1 MGMKLGLLATSLLIA
16 APAAAQP
23 ALQAPAQPLT
33 LERVYASPSV
43 TGPRPRVLKLSPDG
57 RLATLLKNRVA
68 DKDRFDLW
76 AVDTATGQSRMLVDS
91 EKLASAAALSEAERM
106 NRERQRI
113 ADIKG
118 ITDYA
123 WAPDAKHLL
132 VPVDGDLWVAAL
144 DGKVTRLTAS
154 PETETDAQL
163 SPRGGFA
170 SFVRDG
176 HLFVQPLTDGPDPSA
191 PREVAGEAT
200 PGVSWGV
207 AEFIA
212 QEELKRFEGHWWSPG
227 DNRIAVARVDER
239 PVKQVTRAA
248 IGADGTR
255 LFTQAY
261 PAAGTANA
269 DVSLWLVNP
278 DGTGRTRV
286 DLGTSADIY
295 LARVAWAKDGKT
307 LYVHRLT
314 RDQQRLDI
322 LAVDP
327 ATGAARVLA
336 SESSK
341 TWINLHNSF
350 RPLKDG
356 SILWASERD
365 GYRHLYRLA
374 AGKAQQSAPTQLT
387 PTQLTPTQLT
397 WGRWVMDELVGVDEK
412 RGRLWFTGFADS
424 TLEKQVYALDLKPG
438 AKPVRIT
445 AAGGWHEAVMDEAG
459 QRLII
464 TSSTPNQPSQVWL
477 GDGAGK
483 RLAWVEENRLDA
495 VSGHPYAPYLAAHVV
510 PQFGT
515 LTAADGQAMD
525 WRLLRPAG
533 PGPFPVLMQVYG
545 GPGVQS
551 VTRRFTAPIEQYLVS
566 KGWAVFQ
573 LDNRGGDNHGK
584 AFEDP
589 IYRAMGGVEVQD
601 QLQALAW
608 VKSQPWAGKVAVNGW
623 SYGGYMVL
631 KLLEAAPG
639 AFAAGIA
646 GAPVTRWELY
656 DTAYTERYLGNPA
669 QDGGPYTRSGALGD
683 AAKIKDPLLV
693 MHGMADDNVVFEN
706 STALMTALQKARV
719 PFDLMVYPGATH
731 ATPGLEVHGWITRL
745 RFLGRTVAPT
755 GY

>member
-1 MGMKLGLLATSLLIA
+1 MRKMMTRTALMAATMLLGVPATA
-16 APAAAQP
+16 QEPAVP
-23 ALQAPAQPLT
+23 RQALT
-33 LERVYASPSV
+33 LERVFASPSLS
-43 TGPRPRVLKLSPDG
+43 GPRPRVLKLSPDG
-57 RLATLLKNRVA
+57 RLATLLKGRA
-68 DKDRFDLW
+68 DDKDRFDLW

-91 EKLASAAALSEAERM
+91 AKLATGNALSEAERM

-113 ADIKG
+113 ADVKG
-118 ITDYA
+118 ITTYG
-123 WAPDAKHLL
+123 WAPDARRLL
-132 VPVDGDLWVAAL
+132 VPVDGDLWVANL
-144 DGKVTRLTAS
+144 DGSVQRLTTT
-154 PETETDAQL
+154 PETETDARL
-163 SPRGGFA
+163 SPKGGYA

-176 HLFVQPLTDGPDPSA
+176 HLFVQPLAGGSA
-191 PREVAGEAT
+191 REVAGEAT
-200 PGVSWGV
+200 PKVSWGV

-212 QEELKRFEGHWWSPG
+212 QEELARFDGHWWAPDDS
-227 DNRIAVARVDER
+227 RIAVTRVDET

-255 LFTQAY
+255 LFTQSY

-286 DLGTSADIY
+286 DLGPSADIY
-295 LARVAWAKDGKT
+295 IARVAWAVDGKT
-307 LYVHRLT
+307 LYVHRLS

-322 LAVDP
+322 LAVDA
-327 ATGAARVLA
+327 ATGASRVLT
-336 SESSK
+336 SETAK

-365 GYRHLYRLA
+365 GYRHLYRLMD
-374 AGKAQQSAPTQLT
+374 GKPVQLT
-387 PTQLTPTQLT
+387 S
-397 WGRWVMDELVGVDEK
+397 GRWVVDELVGVDEK

-424 TLEKQVYALDLKPG
+424 TLEKQVYALDMKAG
-438 AKPVRIT
+438 ARPVRIT

-464 TSSTPNQPSQVWL
+464 TSTTPNQPAQVWL
-477 GDGAGK
+477 ADGAGK

-495 VSGHPYAPYLAAHVV
+495 AHPYAPYRAAHVT
-510 PQFGT
+510 PEFGT
-515 LTAADGQAMD
+515 MTAADGQRMD
-525 WRLLRPAG
+525 WRLLKPAG

-545 GPGVQS
+545 GPHAHNVHK
-551 VTRRFTAPIEQYLVS
+551 RFTAPIEQYLVS

-573 LDNRGGDNHGK
+573 LDNRGSNNRGK

-589 IYRAMGGVEVQD
+589 IHRAMGGVEVQD
-601 QLQALAW
+601 QLQALQW

-656 DTAYTERYLGNPA
+656 DTAYTERYLGNPVSDPA
-669 QDGGPYTRSGALGD
+669 VYAKSGALRD
-683 AAKIKDPLLV
+683 AGKIKDPLLLI
-693 MHGMADDNVVFEN
+693 HGMADDNVVFEN
-706 STALMTALQKARV
+706 STALMTALQKAKT

>member
-1 MGMKLGLLATSLLIA
+1 MKLALLASALLVGV
-16 APAAAQP
+16 PVMAQQTP
-23 ALQAPAQPLT
+23 QAQPLT
-33 LERVYASPSV
+33 LERVYASPSLG
-43 TGPRPRVLKLSPDG
+43 GPRPRVLKLAPDG
-57 RLATLLKNRVA
+57 RLATLLKSRPS

-91 EKLASAAALSEAERM
+91 EKLSSGAALSEAERM
-106 NRERQRI
+106 NRERRRI
-113 ADIKG
+113 ADVKG

-123 WAPDAKHLL
+123 WAPDAKRLL

-144 DGKVTRLTAS
+144 DGSVTRLTQT
-154 PETETDAQL
+154 PETETDAKL
-163 SPRGGFA
+163 SPKGGFA

-176 HLFVQPLTDGPDPSA
+176 HLFVQALADGNA
-191 PREVAGEAT
+191 REVAGENT
-200 PGVSWGV
+200 PKVSWGV

-212 QEELKRFEGHWWSPG
+212 QEELDRFDGHWWAPDDS
-227 DNRIAVARVDER
+227 RIAVARVDES

-269 DVSLWLVNP
+269 NVSLWLVNP
-278 DGTGRTRV
+278 DGSGKTKV
-286 DLGTSADIY
+286 DLGPSADIY
-295 LARVAWAKDGKT
+295 VARVAWAVDGKT
-307 LYVHRLT
+307 LYVQRLT

-322 LAVDP
+322 LAIDP
-327 ATGAARVLA
+327 ATGASRVLA
-336 SESSK
+336 SETAK
-341 TWINLHNSF
+341 TWVNVHDNF

-374 AGKAQQSAPTQLT
+374 GGTAQQLT
-387 PTQLTPTQLT
+387 SGL
-397 WGRWVMDELVGVDEK
+397 WVMDELVGVDEK

-424 TLEKQVYALDLKPG
+424 TLEKQVYALDFRKAG
-438 AKPVRIT
+438 AKPQRLTVP
-445 AAGGWHEAVMDEAG
+445 GGWHEAVMDDAG
-459 QRLII
+459 QRLIV
-464 TSSTPNQPSQVWL
+464 TSSTPSQPAQVWL

-483 RLAWVEENRLDA
+483 RLAWIEENRLDA
-495 VSGHPYAPYLAAHVV
+495 NHPYTPYLASHVV

-525 WRLLRPAG
+525 WRLLKPAG

-545 GPGVQS
+545 GPHAHN
-551 VTRRFTAPIEQYLVS
+551 VTRKFTAPIEQYLVS

-573 LDNRGGDNHGK
+573 LDNRGSNNRGM
-584 AFEDP
+584 AFEAP
-589 IYRAMGGVEVQD
+589 IFRAMGGVEVQD
-601 QLQALAW
+601 QVQALQW
-608 VKSQPWAGKVAVNGW
+608 IKTQPWAGKVAVNGW

-639 AFAAGIA
+639 GFAAGIA

-656 DTAYTERYLGNPA
+656 DTAYTERYLGNPVTEPA
-669 QDGGPYTRSGALGD
+669 VYAKSGALGD
-683 AAKIKDPLLV
+683 ASKIKDPLLLI
-693 MHGMADDNVVFEN
+693 HGMADDNVVFEN
-706 STALMTALQKARV
+706 STALMTALQRAKT

-731 ATPGLEVHGWITRL
+731 ATPGLEVHTWITRL
-745 RFLGRTVAPT
+745 KFLGRTVAPT

>member
-1 MGMKLGLLATSLLIA
+1 MKCALLASALLVGV
-16 APAAAQP
+16 PVMAQQTP
-23 ALQAPAQPLT
+23 QAQPLT
-33 LERVYASPSV
+33 LERVYASPSLG
-43 TGPRPRVLKLSPDG
+43 GPRPRVLKLAPDG
-57 RLATLLKNRVA
+57 RLATLLKSRPS

-91 EKLASAAALSEAERM
+91 EKLSSGAALSEAERM
-106 NRERQRI
+106 NRERRRI
-113 ADIKG
+113 ADVKG

-123 WAPDAKHLL
+123 WAPDAKRLL

-144 DGKVTRLTAS
+144 DGNVSRLTQT
-154 PETETDAQL
+154 PETETDAKL
-163 SPRGGFA
+163 SPKGGFA

-176 HLFVQPLTDGPDPSA
+176 HLFVQSLAGGA
-191 PREVAGEAT
+191 AREVAGEAT
-200 PGVSWGV
+200 PKVSWGV

-212 QEELKRFEGHWWSPG
+212 QEELDRFDGHWWAPDDS
-227 DNRIAVARVDER
+227 RIAVARVDES

-278 DGTGRTRV
+278 DGSGNTKV
-286 DLGTSADIY
+286 DLGPSADIY
-295 LARVAWAKDGKT
+295 VARVAWAVDGKT
-307 LYVHRLT
+307 LYVQRLT

-327 ATGAARVLA
+327 ATGASRVLA
-336 SESSK
+336 SETAK
-341 TWINLHNSF
+341 TWVNIHDNF

-365 GYRHLYRLA
+365 GYRHLYRFTS
-374 AGKAQQSAPTQLT
+374 GTAQQLT
-387 PTQLTPTQLT
+387 S
-397 WGRWVMDELVGVDEK
+397 GRWVMDELVGVDEK

-424 TLEKQVYALDLKPG
+424 TLEKQVYALDFRKAG
-438 AKPVRIT
+438 AKPQRLT
-445 AAGGWHEAVMDEAG
+445 APGGWHEAVMDDAG
-459 QRLII
+459 QRLIV
-464 TSSTPNQPSQVWL
+464 TSSTPSQPAQVWL

-483 RLAWVEENRLDA
+483 RLAWIEENRLDA
-495 VSGHPYAPYLAAHVV
+495 NHPYAPYLASHVV

-525 WRLLRPAG
+525 WRLLKPAG

-545 GPGVQS
+545 GPHAHNVHK
-551 VTRRFTAPIEQYLVS
+551 RFTAPIEQYLVA

-573 LDNRGGDNHGK
+573 LDNRGSNNRGM
-584 AFEDP
+584 AFEAP
-589 IYRAMGGVEVQD
+589 IFRAMGGVEVQD
-601 QLQALAW
+601 QVQALQWIKA
-608 VKSQPWAGKVAVNGW
+608 QPWADKVAVNGW

-639 AFAAGIA
+639 GFAAGIA

-656 DTAYTERYLGNPA
+656 DTAYTERYLGNPVTEPA
-669 QDGGPYTRSGALGD
+669 VYAKSGALGD
-683 AAKIKDPLLV
+683 ASKIKDPLLLI
-693 MHGMADDNVVFEN
+693 HGMADDNVVFEN
-706 STALMTALQKARV
+706 STALMTALQRV
-719 PFDLMVYPGATH
+719 KTPFDLMVYPGATH
-731 ATPGLEVHGWITRL
+731 ATPGLEVHTWITRL
-745 RFLGRTVAPT
+745 KFLGRTVAPT

>member
-1 MGMKLGLLATSLLIA
+1 MKCALLASALLVGV
-16 APAAAQP
+16 PVMAQQTP
-23 ALQAPAQPLT
+23 QAQPLT
-33 LERVYASPSV
+33 LERVYASPSLG
-43 TGPRPRVLKLSPDG
+43 GPRPRVLKLAPDG
-57 RLATLLKNRVA
+57 RLATLLKSRPS

-91 EKLASAAALSEAERM
+91 EKLSSGAALSEAERM
-106 NRERQRI
+106 NRERRRI
-113 ADIKG
+113 ADVKG

-123 WAPDAKHLL
+123 WAPDAKRLL

-144 DGKVTRLTAS
+144 DGNVSRLTQT
-154 PETETDAQL
+154 PETETDAKL
-163 SPRGGFA
+163 SPKGGFA

-176 HLFVQPLTDGPDPSA
+176 HLFVQSLAGGA
-191 PREVAGEAT
+191 AREVAGEAT
-200 PGVSWGV
+200 PKVSWGV

-212 QEELKRFEGHWWSPG
+212 QEELDRFDGHWWAPDDS
-227 DNRIAVARVDER
+227 RIAVARVDES

-278 DGTGRTRV
+278 DGSGNTKV
-286 DLGTSADIY
+286 DLGPSADIY
-295 LARVAWAKDGKT
+295 VARVAWAVDGKT
-307 LYVHRLT
+307 LYVQRLT

-322 LAVDP
+322 LAADP
-327 ATGAARVLA
+327 ATGASRVLA
-336 SESSK
+336 SETAK
-341 TWINLHNSF
+341 TWVNIHDNF

-365 GYRHLYRLA
+365 GYRHLYRFTS
-374 AGKAQQSAPTQLT
+374 GTAQQLT
-387 PTQLTPTQLT
+387 S
-397 WGRWVMDELVGVDEK
+397 GRWVMDELVGVDEK

-424 TLEKQVYALDLKPG
+424 TLEKQVYALDFRKAG
-438 AKPVRIT
+438 AKPQRLT
-445 AAGGWHEAVMDEAG
+445 APGGWHEAVMDDAG
-459 QRLII
+459 QRLIV
-464 TSSTPNQPSQVWL
+464 TSSTPSQPAQVWL

-483 RLAWVEENRLDA
+483 RLAWIEENRLDA
-495 VSGHPYAPYLAAHVV
+495 NHPYAPYLASHVV

-525 WRLLRPAG
+525 WRLLKPAG

-545 GPGVQS
+545 GPHAHNVHK
-551 VTRRFTAPIEQYLVS
+551 RFTAPIEQYLVA

-573 LDNRGGDNHGK
+573 LDNRGSNNRGM
-584 AFEDP
+584 AFEAP
-589 IYRAMGGVEVQD
+589 IFRAMGGVEVQD
-601 QLQALAW
+601 QVQALQWIKA
-608 VKSQPWAGKVAVNGW
+608 QPWADKVAVNGW

-639 AFAAGIA
+639 GFAAGIA

-656 DTAYTERYLGNPA
+656 DTAYTERYLGNPVTEPA
-669 QDGGPYTRSGALGD
+669 VYAKSGALGD
-683 AAKIKDPLLV
+683 ASKIKDPLLLI
-693 MHGMADDNVVFEN
+693 HGMADDNVVFEN
-706 STALMTALQKARV
+706 STALMTALQRV
-719 PFDLMVYPGATH
+719 KTPFDLMVYPGATH
-731 ATPGLEVHGWITRL
+731 ATPGLEVHTWITRL
-745 RFLGRTVAPT
+745 KFLGRTVAPT

>member
-1 MGMKLGLLATSLLIA
+1 MKCALLASALLVGV
-16 APAAAQP
+16 PVMAQQTP
-23 ALQAPAQPLT
+23 QAQPLT
-33 LERVYASPSV
+33 LERVYASPSLG
-43 TGPRPRVLKLSPDG
+43 GPRPRVLKLAPDG
-57 RLATLLKNRVA
+57 RLATLLKSRPS

-91 EKLASAAALSEAERM
+91 EKLSSGAALSEAERM
-106 NRERQRI
+106 NRERRRI
-113 ADIKG
+113 ADVKG

-123 WAPDAKHLL
+123 WAPDAKRLL

-144 DGKVTRLTAS
+144 DGNVSRLTQT
-154 PETETDAQL
+154 PETETDAKL
-163 SPRGGFA
+163 SPKGGFA

-176 HLFVQPLTDGPDPSA
+176 HLFVQSLAGGA
-191 PREVAGEAT
+191 AREVAGEAT
-200 PGVSWGV
+200 PKVSWGV

-212 QEELKRFEGHWWSPG
+212 QEELDRFDGHWWAPDDS
-227 DNRIAVARVDER
+227 RIAVARVDES

-278 DGTGRTRV
+278 DGSGKTKV
-286 DLGTSADIY
+286 DLGPSADIY
-295 LARVAWAKDGKT
+295 VARVAWAVDGKT
-307 LYVHRLT
+307 LYVQRLT

-322 LAVDP
+322 LAADP
-327 ATGAARVLA
+327 ATGASRVLA
-336 SESSK
+336 SETAK
-341 TWINLHNSF
+341 TWVNIHDNF

-365 GYRHLYRLA
+365 GYRHLYRFTS
-374 AGKAQQSAPTQLT
+374 GTAQQLT
-387 PTQLTPTQLT
+387 S
-397 WGRWVMDELVGVDEK
+397 GRWVMDELVGVDEK

-424 TLEKQVYALDLKPG
+424 TLEKQVYALDFRKAG
-438 AKPVRIT
+438 AKPQRLT
-445 AAGGWHEAVMDEAG
+445 APGGWHEAVMDDAG
-459 QRLII
+459 QRLIV
-464 TSSTPNQPSQVWL
+464 TSSTPSQPAQVWL

-483 RLAWVEENRLDA
+483 RLAWIEENRLDA
-495 VSGHPYAPYLAAHVV
+495 NHPYAPYLASHVV

-525 WRLLRPAG
+525 WRLLKPAG

-545 GPGVQS
+545 GPHAHNVHK
-551 VTRRFTAPIEQYLVS
+551 RFTAPIEQYLVA

-573 LDNRGGDNHGK
+573 LDNRGSNNRGM
-584 AFEDP
+584 AFEAP
-589 IYRAMGGVEVQD
+589 IFRAMGGVEVQD
-601 QLQALAW
+601 QVQALQWIKA
-608 VKSQPWAGKVAVNGW
+608 QPWADKVAVNGW

-639 AFAAGIA
+639 GFAAGIA

-656 DTAYTERYLGNPA
+656 DTAYTERYLGNPVTEPA
-669 QDGGPYTRSGALGD
+669 VYAKSGALGD
-683 AAKIKDPLLV
+683 ASKIKDPLLLI
-693 MHGMADDNVVFEN
+693 HGMADDNVVFEN
-706 STALMTALQKARV
+706 STALMTALQRV
-719 PFDLMVYPGATH
+719 KTPFDLMVYPGATH
-731 ATPGLEVHGWITRL
+731 ATPGLEVHTWITRL
-745 RFLGRTVAPT
+745 KFLGRTVAPT

>member
-1 MGMKLGLLATSLLIA
+1 MGMKLALLASALLVGV
-16 APAAAQP
+16 PVMAQQTP
-23 ALQAPAQPLT
+23 QAQPLT
-33 LERVYASPSV
+33 LERVYASPSLG
-43 TGPRPRVLKLSPDG
+43 GPRPRVLKLAPDG
-57 RLATLLKNRVA
+57 RLATLLKSRPS

-91 EKLASAAALSEAERM
+91 EKLSSGAALSEAERM
-106 NRERQRI
+106 NRERRRI
-113 ADIKG
+113 ADVKG

-123 WAPDAKHLL
+123 WAPDAKRLL

-144 DGKVTRLTAS
+144 DGNVSRLTQT
-154 PETETDAQL
+154 PETETDAKL
-163 SPRGGFA
+163 SPKGGFA

-176 HLFVQPLTDGPDPSA
+176 HLFVQSLAGGA
-191 PREVAGEAT
+191 AREVAGEAT
-200 PGVSWGV
+200 PKVSWGV

-212 QEELKRFEGHWWSPG
+212 QEELDRFDGHWWAPDDS
-227 DNRIAVARVDER
+227 RIAVARVDES

-278 DGTGRTRV
+278 DGTGKTKV
-286 DLGTSADIY
+286 DLGPSTDIY
-295 LARVAWAKDGKT
+295 VARVAWAVDGKT
-307 LYVHRLT
+307 LYVQRLT

-327 ATGAARVLA
+327 VTGASRVLA
-336 SESSK
+336 SETAK
-341 TWINLHNSF
+341 TWVNIHDNF

-365 GYRHLYRLA
+365 GYRHLYRFTS
-374 AGKAQQSAPTQLT
+374 GTAQQLT
-387 PTQLTPTQLT
+387 S
-397 WGRWVMDELVGVDEK
+397 GRWVMDELVGVDEK

-424 TLEKQVYALDLKPG
+424 TLEKQVYALDFRKAG
-438 AKPVRIT
+438 AKPQRLT
-445 AAGGWHEAVMDEAG
+445 APGGWHEAVMDDAG
-459 QRLII
+459 QRLIV
-464 TSSTPNQPSQVWL
+464 TSSTPSQPAQVWL

-483 RLAWVEENRLDA
+483 RLAWIEENRLDA
-495 VSGHPYAPYLAAHVV
+495 NHPYAPYLASHVV

-525 WRLLRPAG
+525 WRLLKPAG

-545 GPGVQS
+545 GPHAHNVHK
-551 VTRRFTAPIEQYLVS
+551 RFTAPIEQYLVA

-573 LDNRGGDNHGK
+573 LDNRGSNNRGM
-584 AFEDP
+584 AFEAP
-589 IYRAMGGVEVQD
+589 IFRAMGGVEVQD
-601 QLQALAW
+601 QVQALQWIKA
-608 VKSQPWAGKVAVNGW
+608 QPWADKVAVNGW

-639 AFAAGIA
+639 GFAAGIA

-656 DTAYTERYLGNPA
+656 DTAYTERYLGNPVTEPA
-669 QDGGPYTRSGALGD
+669 VYAKSGALGD
-683 AAKIKDPLLV
+683 ASKIKDPLLLI
-693 MHGMADDNVVFEN
+693 HGMADDNVVFEN
-706 STALMTALQKARV
+706 STALMTALQRV
-719 PFDLMVYPGATH
+719 KTPFDLMVYPGATH
-731 ATPGLEVHGWITRL
+731 ATPGLEVHTWITRL
-745 RFLGRTVAPT
+745 KFLGRTVAPT

>member
-1 MGMKLGLLATSLLIA
+1 MKCALLASALLVGV
-16 APAAAQP
+16 PVMAQQTP
-23 ALQAPAQPLT
+23 QAQPLT
-33 LERVYASPSV
+33 LERVYASPSLG
-43 TGPRPRVLKLSPDG
+43 GPRPRVLKLAPDG
-57 RLATLLKNRVA
+57 RLATLLKSRPS

-91 EKLASAAALSEAERM
+91 EKLSSGAALSEAERM
-106 NRERQRI
+106 NRERRRI
-113 ADIKG
+113 ADVKG

-123 WAPDAKHLL
+123 WAPDAKRLL

-144 DGKVTRLTAS
+144 DGSVTRLTQT
-154 PETETDAQL
+154 PETETDAKL
-163 SPRGGFA
+163 SPKGGFA

-176 HLFVQPLTDGPDPSA
+176 HLFVQALADGNA
-191 PREVAGEAT
+191 REVAGENT
-200 PGVSWGV
+200 PKVSWGV

-212 QEELKRFEGHWWSPG
+212 QEELDRFDGHWWAPDDS
-227 DNRIAVARVDER
+227 RIAVARVDES

-278 DGTGRTRV
+278 DGSGNTKV
-286 DLGTSADIY
+286 DLGPSADIY
-295 LARVAWAKDGKT
+295 VARVAWAVDGKT
-307 LYVHRLT
+307 LYVQRLT

-322 LAVDP
+322 LAADP
-327 ATGAARVLA
+327 ATGASRVLA
-336 SESSK
+336 SETAK
-341 TWINLHNSF
+341 TWVNIHDNF

-365 GYRHLYRLA
+365 GYRHLYRFTS
-374 AGKAQQSAPTQLT
+374 GTAQQLT
-387 PTQLTPTQLT
+387 S
-397 WGRWVMDELVGVDEK
+397 GRWVMDELVGVDEK

-424 TLEKQVYALDLKPG
+424 TLEKQVYALDFRKAG
-438 AKPVRIT
+438 AKPQRLT
-445 AAGGWHEAVMDEAG
+445 APGGWHEAVMDDAG
-459 QRLII
+459 QRLIV
-464 TSSTPNQPSQVWL
+464 TSSTPSQPAQVWL

-483 RLAWVEENRLDA
+483 RLAWIEENRLDA
-495 VSGHPYAPYLAAHVV
+495 NHPYAPYLASHVV

-525 WRLLRPAG
+525 WRLLKPAG

-545 GPGVQS
+545 GPHAHNVHK
-551 VTRRFTAPIEQYLVS
+551 RFTAPIEQYLVA

-573 LDNRGGDNHGK
+573 LDNRGSNNRGM
-584 AFEDP
+584 AFEAP
-589 IYRAMGGVEVQD
+589 IFRAMGGVEVQD
-601 QLQALAW
+601 QVQALQWIKA
-608 VKSQPWAGKVAVNGW
+608 QPWADKVAVNGW

-639 AFAAGIA
+639 GFAAGIA

-656 DTAYTERYLGNPA
+656 DTAYTERYLGNPVTEPA
-669 QDGGPYTRSGALGD
+669 VYAKSGALGD
-683 AAKIKDPLLV
+683 ASKIKDPLLLI
-693 MHGMADDNVVFEN
+693 HGMADDNVVFEN
-706 STALMTALQKARV
+706 STALMTALQRV
-719 PFDLMVYPGATH
+719 KTPFDLMVYPGATH
-731 ATPGLEVHGWITRL
+731 ATPGLEVHTWITRL
-745 RFLGRTVAPT
+745 KFLGRTVAPT

>member
-1 MGMKLGLLATSLLIA
+1 MKLALLASALLVGV
-16 APAAAQP
+16 PVMAQQTP
-23 ALQAPAQPLT
+23 QAQPLT
-33 LERVYASPSV
+33 LERVYASPSLG
-43 TGPRPRVLKLSPDG
+43 GPRPRVLKLAPDG
-57 RLATLLKNRVA
+57 RLATLLKSRPS

-91 EKLASAAALSEAERM
+91 EKLSSGAALSEAERM
-106 NRERQRI
+106 NRERRRI
-113 ADIKG
+113 ADVKG

-123 WAPDAKHLL
+123 WAPDAKRLL

-144 DGKVTRLTAS
+144 DGNVSRLTQTL
-154 PETETDAQL
+154 ETETDAKL
-163 SPRGGFA
+163 SPKGGFA

-176 HLFVQPLTDGPDPSA
+176 HLFVQSLAGGA
-191 PREVAGEAT
+191 AREVAGEAT
-200 PGVSWGV
+200 PKVSWGV

-212 QEELKRFEGHWWSPG
+212 QEELDRFDGHWWAPDDS
-227 DNRIAVARVDER
+227 RIAVARVDES

-278 DGTGRTRV
+278 DGAGKTKV
-286 DLGTSADIY
+286 DLGPSTDIY
-295 LARVAWAKDGKT
+295 VARVAWAVDGKT
-307 LYVHRLT
+307 LYVQRLT

-327 ATGAARVLA
+327 VTGASRVLA
-336 SESSK
+336 SETAK
-341 TWINLHNSF
+341 TWVNIHDNF

-356 SILWASERD
+356 SILWACERD
-365 GYRHLYRLA
+365 GYRHLYRFTS
-374 AGKAQQSAPTQLT
+374 GTAQQLT
-387 PTQLTPTQLT
+387 S
-397 WGRWVMDELVGVDEK
+397 GRWVMDELVGVDEK

-424 TLEKQVYALDLKPG
+424 TLEKQVYALDFRKAG
-438 AKPVRIT
+438 AKPQRLT
-445 AAGGWHEAVMDEAG
+445 APGGWHEAVMDDAG
-459 QRLII
+459 QRLIV
-464 TSSTPNQPSQVWL
+464 TSSTPSQPAQVWL

-483 RLAWVEENRLDA
+483 RLAWIEENRLDA
-495 VSGHPYAPYLAAHVV
+495 NHPYAPYLASHVV

-525 WRLLRPAG
+525 WRLLKPAG

-545 GPGVQS
+545 GPHAHNVHK
-551 VTRRFTAPIEQYLVS
+551 RFTAPIEQYLVA

-573 LDNRGGDNHGK
+573 LDNRGSNNRGM
-584 AFEDP
+584 AFEAP
-589 IYRAMGGVEVQD
+589 IFRAMGGVEVQD
-601 QLQALAW
+601 QVQALQWIKA
-608 VKSQPWAGKVAVNGW
+608 QPWADKVAVNGW

-639 AFAAGIA
+639 GFAAGIA

-656 DTAYTERYLGNPA
+656 DTAYTERYLGNPVTEPA
-669 QDGGPYTRSGALGD
+669 VYAKSGALGD
-683 AAKIKDPLLV
+683 ASKIKDPLLLI
-693 MHGMADDNVVFEN
+693 HGMADDNVVFEN
-706 STALMTALQKARV
+706 STALMTALQRV
-719 PFDLMVYPGATH
+719 KTPFDLMVYPGATH
-731 ATPGLEVHGWITRL
+731 ATPGLEVHTWITRL
-745 RFLGRTVAPT
+745 KFLGRTVAPT

>member
-1 MGMKLGLLATSLLIA
+1 MKCALLASALLVGV
-16 APAAAQP
+16 PVMAQQTP
-23 ALQAPAQPLT
+23 QAQPLT
-33 LERVYASPSV
+33 LERVYASPSLG
-43 TGPRPRVLKLSPDG
+43 GPRPRVLKLAPDG
-57 RLATLLKNRVA
+57 RLATLLKSRPS

-91 EKLASAAALSEAERM
+91 EKLSSGAALSEAERM
-106 NRERQRI
+106 NRERRRI
-113 ADIKG
+113 ADVKG

-123 WAPDAKHLL
+123 WAPDAKRLL

-144 DGKVTRLTAS
+144 DGNVSRLTQT
-154 PETETDAQL
+154 PETETDAKL
-163 SPRGGFA
+163 SPKGGFA

-176 HLFVQPLTDGPDPSA
+176 HLFVQSLAGGA
-191 PREVAGEAT
+191 AREVAGEAT
-200 PGVSWGV
+200 PKVSWGV

-212 QEELKRFEGHWWSPG
+212 QEELDRFDGHWWAPDDS
-227 DNRIAVARVDER
+227 RIAVARVDES

-278 DGTGRTRV
+278 DGSGNTKV
-286 DLGTSADIY
+286 DLGPSADIY
-295 LARVAWAKDGKT
+295 VARVAWAVDGKT
-307 LYVHRLT
+307 LYVQRLT

-322 LAVDP
+322 LAADP
-327 ATGAARVLA
+327 ATGASRVLA
-336 SESSK
+336 SETAK
-341 TWINLHNSF
+341 TWVNIHDNF

-365 GYRHLYRLA
+365 GYRHLYRFTS
-374 AGKAQQSAPTQLT
+374 GTAQQLT
-387 PTQLTPTQLT
+387 S
-397 WGRWVMDELVGVDEK
+397 GRWVMDELVGVDEK

-424 TLEKQVYALDLKPG
+424 TLEKQVYALDFRKAG
-438 AKPVRIT
+438 AKPQRLT
-445 AAGGWHEAVMDEAG
+445 APGGWHEAVMDDAG
-459 QRLII
+459 QRLIV
-464 TSSTPNQPSQVWL
+464 TSSTPSQPAQVWL

-483 RLAWVEENRLDA
+483 RLAWIEENRLDA
-495 VSGHPYAPYLAAHVV
+495 NHPYAPYLASHVV

-525 WRLLRPAG
+525 WRLLKPAG

-545 GPGVQS
+545 GPHAHNVHK
-551 VTRRFTAPIEQYLVS
+551 RFTAPIEQYLVA

-573 LDNRGGDNHGK
+573 LDNRGSNNRGM
-584 AFEDP
+584 AFEAP
-589 IYRAMGGVEVQD
+589 IFRAMGGVEVQD
-601 QLQALAW
+601 QVQALQWIKA
-608 VKSQPWAGKVAVNGW
+608 QPWADKVAVNGW

-639 AFAAGIA
+639 GFAAGIA

-656 DTAYTERYLGNPA
+656 DTAYTERYLGNPVTEPA
-669 QDGGPYTRSGALGD
+669 VYAKSGALGD
-683 AAKIKDPLLV
+683 ASKIKDPLLLI
-693 MHGMADDNVVFEN
+693 HGMADDNVVFEN
-706 STALMTALQKARV
+706 STALMTALQRV
-719 PFDLMVYPGATH
+719 KTPFDLMVYPGATH
-731 ATPGLEVHGWITRL
+731 ATPGLEVHTWITRL
-745 RFLGRTVAPT
+745 NFLGRTVAPT

>member
-1 MGMKLGLLATSLLIA
+1 MKCALLASALLVGV
-16 APAAAQP
+16 PVMAQQTP
-23 ALQAPAQPLT
+23 QAQPLT
-33 LERVYASPSV
+33 LERVYASPSLG
-43 TGPRPRVLKLSPDG
+43 GPRPRVLKLAPDG
-57 RLATLLKNRVA
+57 RLATLLKSRPS

-91 EKLASAAALSEAERM
+91 EKLSSGAALSEAERM
-106 NRERQRI
+106 NRERRRI
-113 ADIKG
+113 ADVKG

-123 WAPDAKHLL
+123 WAPDAKRLL

-144 DGKVTRLTAS
+144 DGSVTRLTQT
-154 PETETDAQL
+154 PETETDAKL
-163 SPRGGFA
+163 SPKGGFA

-176 HLFVQPLTDGPDPSA
+176 HLFVQALADGNA
-191 PREVAGEAT
+191 REVAGENT
-200 PGVSWGV
+200 PKVSWGV

-212 QEELKRFEGHWWSPG
+212 QEELDRFDGHWWAPDDS
-227 DNRIAVARVDER
+227 RIAVARVDES

-278 DGTGRTRV
+278 DGTGKTKV
-286 DLGTSADIY
+286 DLGPSTDIY
-295 LARVAWAKDGKT
+295 VARVAWAVDGKT
-307 LYVHRLT
+307 LYVQRLT

-327 ATGAARVLA
+327 VTGASRVLA
-336 SESSK
+336 SETAK
-341 TWINLHNSF
+341 TWVNVHDNF

-365 GYRHLYRLA
+365 GYRHLYRLT
-374 AGKAQQSAPTQLT
+374 GGTAQQLT
-387 PTQLTPTQLT
+387 S
-397 WGRWVMDELVGVDEK
+397 GRWVMDELVGVDEK

-424 TLEKQVYALDLKPG
+424 TLEKQVYALDFRKAG
-438 AKPVRIT
+438 AKPQRLT
-445 AAGGWHEAVMDEAG
+445 APGGWHEAVMDDAG
-459 QRLII
+459 QRLIF
-464 TSSTPNQPSQVWL
+464 TSSTPSQPAQVWL

-483 RLAWVEENRLDA
+483 RLAWIEENRLDTN
-495 VSGHPYAPYLAAHVV
+495 HPYAPYLAAHVV

-525 WRLLRPAG
+525 WRLLKPAG

-545 GPGVQS
+545 GPHAHNVHK
-551 VTRRFTAPIEQYLVS
+551 RFTAPIEQYLVA

-573 LDNRGGDNHGK
+573 LDNRGSNNRGM
-584 AFEDP
+584 AFEAP
-589 IYRAMGGVEVQD
+589 IFRAMGGVEVQD
-601 QLQALAW
+601 QVQALQWIKA
-608 VKSQPWAGKVAVNGW
+608 QPWADKVAVNGW

-639 AFAAGIA
+639 GFAAGIA

-656 DTAYTERYLGNPA
+656 DTAYTERYLGNPVTEPA
-669 QDGGPYTRSGALGD
+669 VYAKSGALGD
-683 AAKIKDPLLV
+683 ASKIKDPLLLI
-693 MHGMADDNVVFEN
+693 HGMADDNVVFEN
-706 STALMTALQKARV
+706 STALMTALQRAKT

-731 ATPGLEVHGWITRL
+731 ATPGLEVHTWITRL
-745 RFLGRTVAPT
+745 KFLGRTVAPT

>member
-1 MGMKLGLLATSLLIA
+1 MKLALLASALLVGV
-16 APAAAQP
+16 PVMAQQTP
-23 ALQAPAQPLT
+23 QAQPLT
-33 LERVYASPSV
+33 LERVYASPSLG
-43 TGPRPRVLKLSPDG
+43 GPRPRVLKLAPDG
-57 RLATLLKNRVA
+57 RLATLLKSRPS

-91 EKLASAAALSEAERM
+91 EKLSSGAALSEAERM
-106 NRERQRI
+106 NRERRRI
-113 ADIKG
+113 ADVKG

-123 WAPDAKHLL
+123 WAPDAKRLL

-144 DGKVTRLTAS
+144 DGSVTRLTQT
-154 PETETDAQL
+154 PETETDAKL
-163 SPRGGFA
+163 SPKGGFA

-176 HLFVQPLTDGPDPSA
+176 HLFVQALADGNA
-191 PREVAGEAT
+191 REVAGENT
-200 PGVSWGV
+200 PKVSWGV

-212 QEELKRFEGHWWSPG
+212 QEELDRFDGHWWAPDDS
-227 DNRIAVARVDER
+227 RIAVARVDES

-278 DGTGRTRV
+278 DGTGKTKV
-286 DLGTSADIY
+286 DLGPSADIY
-295 LARVAWAKDGKT
+295 VARVAWAVDGKT
-307 LYVHRLT
+307 LYVQRLT

-327 ATGAARVLA
+327 VTGASRVLA
-336 SESSK
+336 SETAK
-341 TWINLHNSF
+341 TWVNVHDNF

-365 GYRHLYRLA
+365 GYRHLYRLT
-374 AGKAQQSAPTQLT
+374 GGTAQQLT
-387 PTQLTPTQLT
+387 S
-397 WGRWVMDELVGVDEK
+397 GRWVMDELVGVDEK

-424 TLEKQVYALDLKPG
+424 TLEKQVYALDFRKAG
-438 AKPVRIT
+438 AKPQRLTVP
-445 AAGGWHEAVMDEAG
+445 GGWHEAVMDDAG
-459 QRLII
+459 QRLIV
-464 TSSTPNQPSQVWL
+464 TSSTPSQPAQVWL

-483 RLAWVEENRLDA
+483 RLAWIEENRLDA
-495 VSGHPYAPYLAAHVV
+495 NHPYAPYLASHVV

-525 WRLLRPAG
+525 WRLLKPAG

-545 GPGVQS
+545 GPHAHNVHK
-551 VTRRFTAPIEQYLVS
+551 RFTAPIEQYLVA

-573 LDNRGGDNHGK
+573 LDNRGSNNRGM
-584 AFEDP
+584 AFEAP
-589 IYRAMGGVEVQD
+589 IFRAMGGVEVQD
-601 QLQALAW
+601 QVQALQWIKA
-608 VKSQPWAGKVAVNGW
+608 QPWADKVAVNGW

-639 AFAAGIA
+639 GFAAGIA

-656 DTAYTERYLGNPA
+656 DTAYTERYLGNPVTEPA
-669 QDGGPYTRSGALGD
+669 IYARSGALGD
-683 AAKIKDPLLV
+683 AGKIKDPLLLI
-693 MHGMADDNVVFEN
+693 HGMADDNVVFEN
-706 STALMTALQKARV
+706 STALMTALQRAKT

-731 ATPGLEVHGWITRL
+731 ATPGLEVHTWITRL
-745 RFLGRTVAPT
+745 KFLGRTVAPT

>member
-1 MGMKLGLLATSLLIA
+1 MKCALLASALLVGV
-16 APAAAQP
+16 PVMAQQTP
-23 ALQAPAQPLT
+23 QAQPLT
-33 LERVYASPSV
+33 LERVYASPSLG
-43 TGPRPRVLKLSPDG
+43 GPRPRVLKLAPDG
-57 RLATLLKNRVA
+57 RLATLLKSRPS

-91 EKLASAAALSEAERM
+91 EKLSSGAALSEAERM
-106 NRERQRI
+106 NRERRRI
-113 ADIKG
+113 ADVKG

-123 WAPDAKHLL
+123 WAPDAKRLL

-144 DGKVTRLTAS
+144 DGNVSRLTQT
-154 PETETDAQL
+154 PETETDAKL
-163 SPRGGFA
+163 SPKGGFA

-176 HLFVQPLTDGPDPSA
+176 HLFVQSLAGGA
-191 PREVAGEAT
+191 AREVAGEAT
-200 PGVSWGV
+200 PKVSWGV

-212 QEELKRFEGHWWSPG
+212 QEELDRFDGHWWAPDDS
-227 DNRIAVARVDER
+227 RIAVARVDES

-278 DGTGRTRV
+278 DGSGNTKV
-286 DLGTSADIY
+286 DLGPSADIY
-295 LARVAWAKDGKT
+295 VARVAWAVDGKT
-307 LYVHRLT
+307 LYVQRLT

-322 LAVDP
+322 LAADP
-327 ATGAARVLA
+327 ATGASRVLA
-336 SESSK
+336 SETAK
-341 TWINLHNSF
+341 TWVNIHDNF

-365 GYRHLYRLA
+365 GYRHLYRFTS
-374 AGKAQQSAPTQLT
+374 GTAQQLT
-387 PTQLTPTQLT
+387 S
-397 WGRWVMDELVGVDEK
+397 GRWVMDELVGVDEK

-424 TLEKQVYALDLKPG
+424 TLEKQVYALDFRKAG
-438 AKPVRIT
+438 AKPQRLT
-445 AAGGWHEAVMDEAG
+445 APGGWHEAVMDDAG
-459 QRLII
+459 QRLIV
-464 TSSTPNQPSQVWL
+464 TSSTPSQPAQVWL

-483 RLAWVEENRLDA
+483 RLAWIEENRLDA
-495 VSGHPYAPYLAAHVV
+495 NHPYAPYLASHVV

-525 WRLLRPAG
+525 WRLLKPAG

-545 GPGVQS
+545 GPHAHNVHK
-551 VTRRFTAPIEQYLVS
+551 RFTAPIEQYLVA

-573 LDNRGGDNHGK
+573 LDNRGSNNRGM
-584 AFEDP
+584 AFEAP
-589 IYRAMGGVEVQD
+589 IFRAMGGVEVQD
-601 QLQALAW
+601 QVQALQWIKA
-608 VKSQPWAGKVAVNGW
+608 QPWADKVAVNGW

-639 AFAAGIA
+639 GFAAGIA

-656 DTAYTERYLGNPA
+656 DTAYTERYLGNPVTEPA
-669 QDGGPYTRSGALGD
+669 VYAKSGALGD
-683 AAKIKDPLLV
+683 ASKIKDPLLLI
-693 MHGMADDNVVFEN
+693 HGMADDNVVFEN
-706 STALMTALQKARV
+706 STALMTALQRAKT

-731 ATPGLEVHGWITRL
+731 ATPGLEVHTWITRL
-745 RFLGRTVAPT
+745 KFLGRTVAPT

>member
-1 MGMKLGLLATSLLIA
+1 MKLALLASALLVGV
-16 APAAAQP
+16 PVMAQQTP
-23 ALQAPAQPLT
+23 QAQPLT
-33 LERVYASPSV
+33 LERVYASPSLG
-43 TGPRPRVLKLSPDG
+43 GPRPRVLKLAPDG
-57 RLATLLKNRVA
+57 RLATLLKSRPS

-91 EKLASAAALSEAERM
+91 EKLSSGAALSEAERM
-106 NRERQRI
+106 NRERRRI
-113 ADIKG
+113 ADVKG

-123 WAPDAKHLL
+123 WAPDAKRLL

-144 DGKVTRLTAS
+144 DGSVTRLTQT
-154 PETETDAQL
+154 PETETDAKL
-163 SPRGGFA
+163 SPKGGFA

-176 HLFVQPLTDGPDPSA
+176 HLFVQALAGGDA
-191 PREVAGEAT
+191 REVAGENT
-200 PGVSWGV
+200 PKVSWGV

-212 QEELKRFEGHWWSPG
+212 QEELDRFDGHWWAPDDS
-227 DNRIAVARVDER
+227 RIAVARVDES
-239 PVKQVTRAA
+239 PVEQVTRAA

-278 DGTGRTRV
+278 DGTGKTKV
-286 DLGTSADIY
+286 DLGPSTDIY
-295 LARVAWAKDGKT
+295 VARVAWAVDGKT
-307 LYVHRLT
+307 LYVQRLT

-327 ATGAARVLA
+327 VTGASRVLA
-336 SESSK
+336 SETAK
-341 TWINLHNSF
+341 TWVNVHDNF

-374 AGKAQQSAPTQLT
+374 GGTAQQVTS
-387 PTQLTPTQLT
+387 
-397 WGRWVMDELVGVDEK
+397 GRWVMDELVGVDEK

-424 TLEKQVYALDLKPG
+424 TLENQVYALDFRKAG
-438 AKPVRIT
+438 AKPQRLT
-445 AAGGWHEAVMDEAG
+445 APGGWHEAVMDDAG
-459 QRLII
+459 QRLIF
-464 TSSTPNQPSQVWL
+464 TSSTPSQPAQVWL

-483 RLAWVEENRLDA
+483 RLAWIEENRLDA
-495 VSGHPYAPYLAAHVV
+495 NHPYAPYLASHVV

-525 WRLLRPAG
+525 WRLLKPAG

-545 GPGVQS
+545 GPHAHNVHK
-551 VTRRFTAPIEQYLVS
+551 RFTAPIEQYLVA

-573 LDNRGGDNHGK
+573 LDNRGSKNRGM
-584 AFEDP
+584 AFEAP
-589 IYRAMGGVEVQD
+589 IFRAMGGVEVQD
-601 QLQALAW
+601 QVQALQWIKA
-608 VKSQPWAGKVAVNGW
+608 QPWADKVAVNGW

-639 AFAAGIA
+639 GFAAGIA

-656 DTAYTERYLGNPA
+656 DTAYTERYLGNPVTEPA
-669 QDGGPYTRSGALGD
+669 VYAKSGALGD
-683 AAKIKDPLLV
+683 ASKIKDPLLLI
-693 MHGMADDNVVFEN
+693 HGMADDNVVFEN
-706 STALMTALQKARV
+706 STGLMTALQRAKT

-731 ATPGLEVHGWITRL
+731 ATPGLEVHTWITRL
-745 RFLGRTVAPT
+745 KFLGRTVAPT